1 VAAVAGTG
9 VWARPVRRLT
19 GGLVLAITLVA
30 FSALAIATVLP
41 TVEADLG
48 GLALYGWVFS
58 AFFLASLL
66 GTVVAGRAADRR
78 GPAAPF
84 AVALALVSAGLI
96 GGGLATSMAELV
108 AARVAQGLGAGAIP
122 ALAYAVVGRAYAPD
136 LRPRVFAVFST
147 AWVLPA
153 VAGPALTTLVVGA
166 AGWRAVFLG
175 LLPLVAVA
183 AVAALAPLRAL
194 GPIGDAGAGG
204 AGAGGAGA
212 GGAAP
217 AVTSALVLVAGAAAV
232 LAAGTV
238 RGPVAVLLAAGGAAV
253 AVPALA
259 RLVPPGTL
267 RLRPGLPATVAVRGL
282 LTAAFFSA
290 DAYVSLAVE
299 ARGGGTL
306 LAGLALSAA
315 SLAWTSG
322 AWVQARRLAAD
333 GPRRLDRIGFGLLA
347 AGALGLAA
355 VAAGLPVVLTPVAWA
370 VGGLGMGIAYA
381 PLAVTV
387 LAAAPRGQE
396 GAASAALGL
405 CDTLGVALGT
415 GVGGALVAL
424 GEARG
429 WPLPATLAVT
439 FLAAAAVAAAGIA
452 AAGRLPARLDP
463 AEETPR
469 DPASDQG
476 GPRPAGNRPGP

>member
-1 VAAVAGTG
+1 MAAVAATG

-96 GGGLATSMAELV
+96 AGGLATSMAELV

-122 ALAYAVVGRAYAPD
+122 ALAYAVVGRAYPPA

-175 LLPLVAVA
+175 LLPLVVVA
-183 AVAALAPLRAL
+183 AVAALGPLRAL
-194 GPIGDAGAGG
+194 GPVGGTDAGG
-204 AGAGGAGA
+204 AGRAVAG
-212 GGAAP
+212 
-217 AVTSALVLVAGAAAV
+217 ALVLVAGAAAV

-238 RGPVAVLLAAGGAAV
+238 GGPGGVLLAVGGAAV

-259 RLVPPGTL
+259 RLVPAGTL

-306 LAGLALSAA
+306 LAGVALSAA
-315 SLAWTSG
+315 SLAWTAG

-355 VAAGLPVVLTPVAWA
+355 VAAGLPVVLAPAAWA

-387 LAAAPRGQE
+387 LASAPRGQE

-405 CDTLGVALGT
+405 CDTLGVAVGT
-415 GVGGALVAL
+415 GAGGALVAL
-424 GEARG
+424 GEVRG
-429 WPLPATLAVT
+429 WALPATLAVT
-439 FLAAAAVAAAGIA
+439 FLAAAGTAVAGVA
-452 AAGRLPARLDP
+452 AAGRLPARLDGTTDGAAAQGP
-463 AEETPR
+463 GTGGSP
-469 DPASDQG
+469 PPGASDRDVTVLG
-476 GPRPAGNRPGP
+476 EEPR